1 MSGCVKRGIRSIEVV
16 QFGEH
21 RSSMNRGIPD
31 ILVPSLG
38 CFLVAVL
45 LFFVWVLFLMVGLFA
60 VFEMEDGGLFWFFL
74 EAHLLEFEGK
84 GLNLEV
90 LDGSGWGISYL
101 RRGLVGI
108 GSYSS

>member
-1 MSGCVKRGIRSIEVV
+1 MSS
-16 QFGEH
+16 F
-21 RSSMNRGIPD
+21 
-31 ILVPSLG
+31 G
-38 CFLVAVL
+38 CFLVPVL
-45 LFFVWVLFLMVGLFA
+45 LLFVRMLFLMIGFFA
-60 VFEMEDGGLFWFFL
+60 VFEVKDRGLFWFFL
-74 EAHLLEFEGK
+74 EAHLLEFECE